1 MHPLYQA
8 VCEKILTTKNWFWSG
23 HKKTYATSKPQIMN
37 SVCFSIRP
45 GATAQP
51 LHRDDWCYHVVAQ
64 RADKYPDGLQRDT
77 GIGFFVAA
85 KRSTIQNGATRFIP
99 GSHLWEHEREPDDD
113 LAVHTELGKGSH
125 HVITAEGEIPPKM
138 KNGQLL
144 HDKVCRTTRP
154 SVFRTFLLT
163 YCKSLL
169 HRGWLR
175 QEENHYLNMGLEK
188 VKTLPRALQDIC
200 GYTLSEPFLGW
211 VNSNN
216 PRVVLDPSIKGNKDM
231 HGTDRVVMSL
241 SSRNV
246 IIQGES

>member
-144 HDKVCRTTRP
+144 HDK
-154 SVFRTFLLT
+154 
-163 YCKSLL
+163 
-169 HRGWLR
+169 
-175 QEENHYLNMGLEK
+175 EENHYLNMGLEK